1 MILGAGGGIYWMEHG
16 NKEVYQAVQDKV
28 EEVKEVVQEPTEED
42 KRLAEIMKVKEQE
55 AKLELK
61 RDMLKEEYASGTAE
75 FEARIKKLN
84 EEKAAYDKEKSSEIK
99 SAEAELANFIKAT
112 SVSKN

>member
-16 NKEVYQAVQDKV
+16 NKEVYQAVQEKV
-28 EEVKEVVQEPTEED
+28 EEVVQEPTEED

-61 RDMLKEEYASGTAE
+61 HDMLKEEYASGIAE